1 MLKQKLSC
9 FEHLMRRTDLLE
21 TTLMLGKTEGKRR
34 MKQRM
39 RWLDG
44 ITDSMYMN
52 LSKLQE
58 VVEDKG
64 AWHAAI
70 HGVKTESDMISD
82 WTTTITIVSN
92 LLGYKLVSF
101 LLIKLLWP
109 PLTLLLLL
117 LQLLS
122 RFSPVRLCATPQMA
136 AHQAPPSLGFS
147 RQEHWSGLLS
157 RHQSSHSMDT
167 AIRTL
172 LKPLSEKAQ
181 LTELKWILAAE
192 HSLTSTL
199 LLILMSV
206 VHVVIYRSKMLE

>member
-1 MLKQKLSC
+1 MW
-9 FEHLMRRTDLLE
+9 RTDLLE
-21 TTLMLGKTEGKRR
+21 KTLMLGKIEGKRR

-82 WTTTITIVSN
+82 WPTTITIVSN
-92 LLGYKLVSF
+92 LLGYKLVSS

-109 PLTLLLLL
+109 PLTLL
-117 LQLLS
+117 
-122 RFSPVRLCATPQMA
+122 
-136 AHQAPPSLGFS
+136 
-147 RQEHWSGLLS
+147 S
-157 RHQSSHSMDT
+157 RHQSSHYMDT

-181 LTELKWILAAE
+181 LIELKWILAAE

-199 LLILMSV
+199 LLILMSL